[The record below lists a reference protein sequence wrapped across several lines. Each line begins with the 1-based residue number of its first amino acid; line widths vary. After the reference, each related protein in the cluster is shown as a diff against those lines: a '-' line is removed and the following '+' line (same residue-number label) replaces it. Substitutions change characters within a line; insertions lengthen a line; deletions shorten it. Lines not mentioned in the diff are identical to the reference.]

1 MDGGR
6 DCKEWM
12 RRRSD
17 GSDAS
22 AFCAAIVARNT
33 GYEAFLS
40 AREKTPGTSNRWR
53 ERFTIAAVTF
63 KKRTLSFLDSDFRLL
78 EKATTSTGTQMRTQR
93 IPPNAAMRPGY
104 Y

>member
-22 AFCAAIVARNT
+22 ACCAAIVARNT
-33 GYEAFLS
+33 GYVAFLS
-40 AREKTPGTSNRWR
+40 AREKTPTIEELAG
-53 ERFTIAAVTF
+53 IAAVTF
-63 KKRTLSFLDSDFRLL
+63 KKRLEHPVDVNSDFRRRRLQVL
-78 EKATTSTGTQMRTQR
+78 ELK
-93 IPPNAAMRPGY
+93 
-104 Y
+104 